1 MNHSP
6 FHSGHNLLKIG
17 VNPTTGD
24 SCTVTCTVM
33 GNPVP
38 VAEVE
43 CFIFDDII
51 IQNNSDQNGK
61 KEGILIYLKLYQKD
75 TKNQWRVALSLRI
88 DLLVI

>member
-1 MNHSP
+1 
-6 FHSGHNLLKIG
+6 
-17 VNPTTGD
+17 
-24 SCTVTCTVM
+24 M